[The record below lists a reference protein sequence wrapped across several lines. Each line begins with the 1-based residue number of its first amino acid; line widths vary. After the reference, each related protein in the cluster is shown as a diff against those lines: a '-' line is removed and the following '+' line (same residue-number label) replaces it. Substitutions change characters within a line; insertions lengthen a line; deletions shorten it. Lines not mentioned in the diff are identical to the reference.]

1 MKSMPVQGPA
11 VDRVAAAVRG
21 GPLFRGL
28 SDDQL
33 RQAVARTNLV
43 RLEAGETLVRAGEPP
58 EGFFLVLDGELR
70 VLMATAAGKEQI
82 EVARFGAGQ
91 MVGVA
96 SLLIDRPSDATVS
109 AVAVST
115 VVGFSRGFFQS
126 MVEQVPMF
134 GLAVARTLAER
145 LAIAVERIPVP
156 EADPE
161 LQPSDKALALL
172 PRDFMERHRVVPL
185 AVAGDVVTIGYG
197 DEPTPEVVQ
206 RIRTHLPA
214 MELRALRISSRRL
227 SEILRTRAGA
237 APAAVDRPAAEKG
250 ALERLLRA
258 MATEGASD
266 LHLAGGQRPR
276 WRIDG
281 EIREIADIP
290 ALGPDAVLELLGGV
304 LPDRSREEFAATN
317 DTDFALDL
325 AGVARFRVNLFRD
338 CGGAGAVLRLIPSA
352 ILSLEQLGMPPVVAQ
367 LCAIP
372 KGLVLVTGPTG
383 SGKSTTLAA
392 MVDMINR
399 TRREHV
405 VTLEDPVEF
414 VHASQASLVNQR
426 EVGSHTSSFARAIRA
441 ALREDPDIIL
451 VGEMRD
457 LETVSLALEAANTG
471 HLVLATLHTATAVS
485 TIERILGLF
494 PPEEQARVQVTL
506 ADVVRGVVSQVLL
519 RRIGGGRVAALEIL
533 IVNAAVS
540 NLIREGKTHQIVS
553 SMQTGKAIGNRLL
566 NESLAELVR
575 VGTVEVD
582 EALSKAV
589 DKADLARRL
598 GRSAG

>member
-11 VDRVAAAVRG
+11 VERVAAAVRG
-21 GPLFRGL
+21 SPLFRSL

-33 RQAVARTNLV
+33 RQAVARTALV
-43 RLEAGETLVRAGEPP
+43 RLEPGEILVRAGEPP
-58 EGFFLVLDGELR
+58 EGFFVVLDGELR
-70 VLMATAAGKEQI
+70 VLMGVAAGQEEI

-96 SLLIDRPSDATVS
+96 SLLLDRPNDATLC
-109 AVAVST
+109 AGAVST
-115 VVGFSRGFFQS
+115 VVRFSTSFFQT
-126 MVEQVPMF
+126 MVEQVPTF
-134 GLAVARTLAER
+134 GLAVARALAER

-161 LQPSDKALALL
+161 LQPSDEALALL
-172 PRDFMERHRVVPL
+172 PHDFVVRHRVVPL
-185 AVAGDVVTIGYG
+185 AVAGDVVTLGFA
-197 DEPTPEVVQ
+197 DEPTPAVVQ

-214 MELRALRISSRRL
+214 MELRAVRISSRRL
-227 SEILRTRAGA
+227 DEVLTTRVGAGPV
-237 APAAVDRPAAEKG
+237 PAGQPTADRG
-250 ALERLLRA
+250 ALEKLLRA

-266 LHLAGGQRPR
+266 LHLAAGQRPH

-281 EIREIADIP
+281 EMHEIADVP
-290 ALGPDAVLELLGGV
+290 VLGPETVLELLGGA
-304 LPDRSREEFAATN
+304 LPDRNREEFAGTN
-317 DTDFALDL
+317 DTDFALEL
-325 AGVARFRVNLFRD
+325 PGVARFRVNLFRD
-338 CGGAGAVLRLIPSA
+338 LGGVGAVLRMIPST
-352 ILSLEQLGMPPVVAQ
+352 ILSLEKLGMPKVVAE
-367 LCAIP
+367 LCALP

-392 MVDMINR
+392 MVDLINR
-399 TRREHV
+399 SRRQHV
-405 VTLEDPVEF
+405 ISLEDPVEF
-414 VHASQASLVNQR
+414 VHASQKSLVNQR

-441 ALREDPDIIL
+441 ALREDPDVIL

-485 TIERILGLF
+485 TVERIIGLF
-494 PPEEQARVQVTL
+494 PPEEQSRIQVTL
-506 ADVVRGVVSQVLL
+506 ADVMLGVVSQVLL

-540 NLIREGKTHQIVS
+540 NLIREGKVHQIVS
-553 SMQTGKAIGNRLL
+553 SMQTGKAIGNQML
-566 NESLAELVR
+566 NESLAALAR
-575 VGTVEVD
+575 GGTVELD
-582 EALSKAV
+582 EALAKAV

-598 GRSAG
+598 GRTAG